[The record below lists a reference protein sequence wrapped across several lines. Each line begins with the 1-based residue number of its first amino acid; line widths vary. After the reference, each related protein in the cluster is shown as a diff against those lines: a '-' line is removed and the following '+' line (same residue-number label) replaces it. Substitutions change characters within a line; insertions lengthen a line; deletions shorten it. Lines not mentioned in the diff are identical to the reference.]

1 LNHLCACYTS
11 ELTISE
17 KSKKMTVLTKSQA
30 FARLALPTRAQI
42 NKSVRS
48 NALMLAGILLAAF
61 GYAVFQ
67 IPHKVS
73 AGGIGTIALILNNYV
88 PQLSIGMAFWL
99 LNIPMITLGF
109 FTLGRWQFAIR
120 TLIASTL
127 FASFTDLF
135 GAILPNLIG
144 YWPLTDNMILNVVYA
159 GLLGGLGG
167 GIIYKSGAS
176 TGGTGVV
183 ALIVQRRTGLPL
195 STVFLLN
202 DGLIIFFAGVVF
214 GWEAALYSFLILV
227 TYGYASD
234 FAMEG
239 PSSTRTATIVTN
251 SPERVANALMA
262 TLNKGVSYWEITG
275 GYTGQKH
282 FMVTTTMLRS
292 QVDTVQHVISEVD
305 PDAFVTIGMSQKAL
319 GHGFRPI
326 AR

>member
-1 LNHLCACYTS
+1 
-11 ELTISE
+11 
-17 KSKKMTVLTKSQA
+17 MTLLTKSHVLTRVK
-30 FARLALPTRAQI
+30 FPSRAQI
-42 NKSVRS
+42 DKTVRS
-48 NALMLAGILLAAF
+48 NGLMLIGILIAAF

-67 IPHKVS
+67 IPHQVS
-73 AGGIGTIALILNNYV
+73 AGGIGTISLIVNNYV

-99 LNIPMITLGF
+99 LNIPMIILGF
-109 FTLGRWQFAIR
+109 FTLGRWAFATR

-127 FASFTDLF
+127 FSIATDTF
-135 GAILPNLIG
+135 GLWLPDLVG

-159 GLLGGLGG
+159 GLLGGVGSGL
-167 GIIYKSGAS
+167 IYKSGAS
-176 TGGTGVV
+176 TGGTGVL
-183 ALIVQRRTGLPL
+183 ALIVQGRTGLPL
-195 STVFLLN
+195 SVASLLN
-202 DGLIIFFAGVVF
+202 DGVIIFSAGLVF

-251 SPERVANALMA
+251 NPERVANALMA
-262 TLNKGVSYWEITG
+262 KLNKGVSYWEITG

-292 QVDTVQHVISEVD
+292 QVDAVQRTIAEVD
-305 PDAFVTIGMSQKAL
+305 QDAFVTIGMSQKAL
-319 GHGFRPI
+319 GQGFRPI